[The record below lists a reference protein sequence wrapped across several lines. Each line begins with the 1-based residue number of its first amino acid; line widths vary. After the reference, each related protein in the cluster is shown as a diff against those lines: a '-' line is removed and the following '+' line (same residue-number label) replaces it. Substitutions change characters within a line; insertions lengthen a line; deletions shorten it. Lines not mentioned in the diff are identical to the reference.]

1 MSKSIT
7 DAQWHCR
14 LDVLWPQ
21 TIITPLTVAFY
32 FFHLLLCSTPVTCWQ
47 WVSLQCG
54 RLPAWLPGLELG
66 SIMCCFLCVFSLDL
80 YIACK
85 SSLNC
90 CKWSSFKPD
99 AFLLDT
105 ELWKWGLSC
114 QCFHIHAC
122 KKTEKYSL
130 WMSCTNGLI
139 CIQRAGR
146 GCLQGRSG
154 EQSISTWTIINHS
167 LKSFYF
173 LQNPSPS
180 SLITDTS
187 INGSFEDCAA
197 SRKFHLN
204 TATAPRLG
212 VVAFFPLT

>member
-7 DAQWHCR
+7 DAQWHYR
-14 LDVLWPQ
+14 LDVLRPQ

-66 SIMCCFLCVFSLDL
+66 SIMRCFVCLCVFSLHL

-105 ELWKWGLSC
+105 EVWKWRFSC
-114 QCFHIHAC
+114 RCFHNHAC
-122 KKTEKYSL
+122 KKPREIFIVDVLHKWLDLHPEGRQGVSPGKIWRAISIYMDNNQPFFEIFL
-130 WMSCTNGLI
+130 FPAKPIAQFLDHRHFHKWFIRGL
-139 CIQRAGR
+139 CSQ
-146 GCLQGRSG
+146 
-154 EQSISTWTIINHS
+154 
-167 LKSFYF
+167 
-173 LQNPSPS
+173 
-180 SLITDTS
+180 
-187 INGSFEDCAA
+187 
-197 SRKFHLN
+197 
-204 TATAPRLG
+204 
-212 VVAFFPLT
+212 